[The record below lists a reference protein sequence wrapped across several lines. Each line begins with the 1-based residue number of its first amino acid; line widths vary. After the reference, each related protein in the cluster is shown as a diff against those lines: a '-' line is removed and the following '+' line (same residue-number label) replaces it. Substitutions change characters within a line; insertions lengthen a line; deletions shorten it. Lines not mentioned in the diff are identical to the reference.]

1 MPTIEIQTN
10 VEVNQTAAQNIKS
23 ALGQIITC
31 IPGKTESG
39 LMVLVEDKLRMWF
52 RGTEE
57 TPMAIVEVKIFGN
70 QVDKEGAQNMTR
82 EVCALL
88 EKELSLNPKDIYV
101 RYLALP
107 DWGCNGSNF

>member
-1 MPTIEIQTN
+1 MFPGTIRICMPTIEIQTN

-52 RGTEE
+52 RGSDE

-88 EKELSLNPKDIYV
+88 EKELYKSQG
-101 RYLALP
+101 YLRALP
-107 DWGCNGSNF
+107 GFA

>member
-10 VEVNQTAAQNIKS
+10 VEVSQTAAQNVKT

-31 IPGKTESG
+31 LPGKSESG

-52 RGTEE
+52 RGTDQ
-57 TPMAIVEVKIFGN
+57 TPMAIVEVKIFGDK
-70 QVDKEGAQNMTR
+70 VDKEGAENMTR

-88 EKELSLNPKDIYV
+88 QRELALDPKDIYV

-107 DWGCNGSNF
+107 DWGCNGTNF